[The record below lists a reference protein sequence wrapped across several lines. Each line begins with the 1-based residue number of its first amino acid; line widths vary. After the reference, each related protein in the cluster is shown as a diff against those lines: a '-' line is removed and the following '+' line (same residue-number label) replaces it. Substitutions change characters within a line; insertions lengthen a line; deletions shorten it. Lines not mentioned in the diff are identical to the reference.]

1 MKMFKLRKFDSFS
14 KKKEEEVRDP
24 VPVEHHPDDPPP
36 ERVQEGRGQEEQA
49 HAGQRL
55 RRRLQPRHISSFLHM
70 FCVQQ
75 QHFVFFIYQN
85 VNKFILC

>member
-1 MKMFKLRKFDSFS
+1 MKMFKLRKFVTFP
-14 KKKEEEVRDP
+14 KKQEEKVRDP
-24 VPVEHHPDDPPP
+24 VPVEHQPDDPPP
-36 ERVQEGRGQEEQA
+36 ERVLEERGQEGQA

>member
-36 ERVQEGRGQEEQA
+36 ERVLEERGQEEQA

-55 RRRLQPRHISSFLHM
+55 RHVCSRVTSRPLHM

-75 QHFVFFIYQN
+75 QHIVFFIYTN
-85 VNKFILC
+85 RNK

>member
-1 MKMFKLRKFDSFS
+1 MKIFKLRKFVPFL
-14 KKKEEEVRDP
+14 KKQEEEVRDP

-75 QHFVFFIYQN
+75 QHIVFFIYQMLN
-85 VNKFILC
+85 IIILC